1 MKRFF
6 SLILILNLLKSG
18 AHIPDSLLLISQQLK
33 TDTDKVNLFYKW
45 GFNNRSA
52 DPQLSFE
59 CAKYAEEYAKKSNLP
74 FYIAKAS
81 NLLGIL
87 YFRKH
92 DLRTALF
99 YHKQAL
105 RLRTDIN
112 HLNGIAMSE
121 TNLGNLYSELKHYEA
136 AEKSY
141 LKALEINTHLND
153 QKQADNCLLNLG
165 VLKTEQK
172 EFESGKYYF
181 SKVLNNASLRYDYEL
196 EAMCL
201 NNLAVINIEMNEI
214 DEAIANCNNSIKMKE
229 LSDNEMEQ
237 ADSYLNLALAYF
249 KKKDLK
255 SGLESIETA
264 DSIITKFNYISAKIS
279 SLKLKADHYKEQKN
293 YESAFNYLA
302 EYHQLKDSIQSA
314 EKLISLNTDF
324 TDFKTE
330 TRTVNAENFHFP
342 YLYLNLLIAL
352 LILVFI
358 FIFKSQQ

>member
-6 SLILILNLLKSG
+6 SLILILNLLKAG
-18 AHIPDSLLLISQQLK
+18 GHIPDSLLLICRQLK
-33 TDTDKVNLFYKW
+33 ADTDKVNLFYKY
-45 GFNNRSA
+45 GFNNRSS

-59 CAKYAEEYAKKSNLP
+59 CAKLAEEYAQKSNLP

-81 NLLGIL
+81 NLLGVL

-92 DLRTALF
+92 DLTTALT
-99 YHKQAL
+99 YHEKAL
-105 RLRTDIN
+105 RLRTAIN
-112 HLNGIAMSE
+112 DYKGIALSE

-141 LKALEINTHLND
+141 LKALEINTQLHD

-172 EFESGKYYF
+172 ELQSGKHYF
-181 SKVLNNASLRYDYEL
+181 TQVLKNASLRYDYEL

-201 NNLAVINIEMNEI
+201 NNLAVINIELNQP
-214 DEAIANCNNSIKMKE
+214 DEAIANCINSIKMKE
-229 LSDNEMEQ
+229 LADNEMEQ

-264 DSIITKFNYISAKIS
+264 DGIVNKFNYTSAKIS
-279 SLKLKADHYKEQKN
+279 SLKLKADYHQEQN
-293 YESAFNYLA
+293 DYESAFKYLT
-302 EYHQLKDSIQSA
+302 EYNQLKDSVNA
-314 EKLISLNTDF
+314 TEKLIALHNNFS
-324 TDFKTE
+324 DFKTE
-330 TRTVNAENFHFP
+330 TKNIHAEDFHFP
-342 YLYLNLLIAL
+342 YVYLNLLIAL
-352 LILVFI
+352 FILVFI
-358 FIFKSQQ
+358 FIFKPQQ